1 MGPLGL
7 WEENGGGKVG
17 RKGFK
22 VEWGKCE
29 APEERQS
36 MESSG
41 NYKELS
47 QARVEDCPW
56 RKAKDGQESGLN

>member
-1 MGPLGL
+1 MGTLGL
-7 WEENGGGKVG
+7 WEANGGGKVG

-22 VEWGKCE
+22 VECGKCE

-41 NYKELS
+41 SYKELS

-56 RKAKDGQESGLN
+56 RKAKMDRRVG